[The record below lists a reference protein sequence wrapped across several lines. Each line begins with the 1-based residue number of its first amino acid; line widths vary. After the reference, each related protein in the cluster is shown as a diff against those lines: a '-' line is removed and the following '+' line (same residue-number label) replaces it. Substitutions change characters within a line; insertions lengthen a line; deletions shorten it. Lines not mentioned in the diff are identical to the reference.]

1 MVTYI
6 ILDST
11 EHNYTLNVLFNGG
24 QFTPIPM
31 KSTRVAQYQHTNDY
45 NSKAQLHKHKP
56 FIKRKV
62 LTTRTKRTHVRHR
75 HSWILVEAHPI

>member
-11 EHNYTLNVLFNGG
+11 EHNYTPNILFNGG

-31 KSTRVAQYQHTNDY
+31 KSSRVALYQHTNDY
-45 NSKAQLHKHKP
+45 NSKTQLHKHKTESND
-56 FIKRKV
+56 KNKNSR
-62 LTTRTKRTHVRHR
+62 
-75 HSWILVEAHPI
+75 EAQT